1 MIVSR
6 PQIVIL
12 SLIVNWVFRKM
23 TIPGLICML
32 LLGVVFGAYVV
43 GWVSPNL
50 LDISADFRRIAL

>member
-32 LLGVVFGAYVV
+32 FLGVVFGAYAV

-50 LDISADFRRIAL
+50 LDISAVFRRIAL

>member
-32 LLGVVFGAYVV
+32 LLGVVFGPYAV

>member
-23 TIPGLICML
+23 TIPGLIGML
-32 LLGVVFGAYVV
+32 FLGVVFGGYAV

-50 LDISADFRRIAL
+50 LEISADFRRIAL

>member
-32 LLGVVFGAYVV
+32 FLAVVFGAYAV

>member
-23 TIPGLICML
+23 TILGLICML
-32 LLGVVFGAYVV
+32 LLGVVFGAYAV

>member
-23 TIPGLICML
+23 TILGLICML

>member
-12 SLIVNWVFRKM
+12 SLIVNWMFRKI
-23 TIPGLICML
+23 TILGLICML
-32 LLGVVFGAYVV
+32 LLGVVFGAYAV

>member
-32 LLGVVFGAYVV
+32 LLGAVFGAYAV

>member
-12 SLIVNWVFRKM
+12 SFIVNWVFRKM

-32 LLGVVFGAYVV
+32 LLGVAVGAYAV
-43 GWVSPNL
+43 GWVSSNL